1 MTVEGANFL
10 PSDWDIGVN
19 GAPTALIF
27 KNNDNSINF
36 PCEVITHLL
45 GPGRLVCDVNII
57 PLSNDLLTN
66 NSNGNYKVRIYVDGV
81 SIGTSSNFRFSTS
94 ATPKINHFEQNGPIV
109 PGDGEPS
116 GQWTSWLNN
125 DVTTETSTSESET
138 IEDLIASGECDRG
151 DPLKMEVRNVE
162 TGQVYSKE
170 ELEFGFN
177 DCFCTGNTFQGFKCA
192 VPSEDS
198 GKYFCT
204 ADHEV
209 RYYCSSANVI
219 GFAFKDN
226 GAGFDQPPALYSADG
241 IKYASCDSSFESNGE
256 IIGEE
261 QTVLGINP
269 SYGHFHGSYDFHR
282 CQVTWSG
289 NPAVGNYNLKYATN
303 DGGYSSSSRN
313 AFLGSDGNL
322 YNVQVRPQIDSISPA
337 EGANAGGTKIT
348 IMGQNLGGVTDI
360 RVGGVKCNHV
370 TPSADGLTAT
380 CITEQSVTC
389 AAGDDPVSGVN
400 CATYTSRTSI
410 SGDFDLSNIYTHDWY
425 GAQCVTGLSLKYII
439 ARTYEFSGLDATFL
453 LRISALGFTDC
464 IISQIF
470 VVFPYSSRT
479 TFPNKLI
486 IRQSTSEKLRQS

>member
-1 MTVEGANFL
+1 M
-10 PSDWDIGVN
+10 N
-19 GAPTALIF
+19 GAPTALIY
-27 KNNDNSINF
+27 KNNDASKSF

-57 PLSNDLLTN
+57 PLSKDLLTN

-81 SIGTSSNFRFSTS
+81 SIGTSANFRFITS

-109 PGDGEPS
+109 PGDGQPS
-116 GQWTSWLNN
+116 GQWTSWLNH
-125 DVTTETSTSESET
+125 DVTTATSTSESET
-138 IEDLIASGECDRG
+138 IEDLIASGECPKG
-151 DPLKMEVRNVE
+151 DPLQMEVRNVA

-209 RYYCSSANVI
+209 RYYCSSGNVI
-219 GFAFKDN
+219 GFAFSGDHI
-226 GAGFDQPPALYSADG
+226 FDKKPALYSADG
-241 IKYASCDSSFESNGE
+241 IKYASCEPSFEANGE

-261 QTVLGINP
+261 QTVFNINP

-282 CQVTWSG
+282 CQVTWSA
-289 NPAVGNYNLKYATN
+289 NPAVGNYNFKFAT
-303 DGGYSSSSRN
+303 DEDGYSASTRN

-322 YNVQVRPQIDSISPA
+322 YNIQVRPQIDSISPA

-348 IMGQNLGGVTDI
+348 VAGQNLQGVTDI
-360 RVGGVKCNHV
+360 RVGGVKCSHV

-380 CITEQSVTC
+380 CITEESPATC
-389 AAGDDPVSGVN
+389 SAGDNPVDGVN
-400 CATYTSRTSI
+400 CAVYSSRTSI
-410 SGDFDLSNIYTHDWY
+410 SGDFDLSNIYTHDWN
-425 GAQCVTGLSLKYII
+425 GAECVTGLNLK
-439 ARTYEFSGLDATFL
+439 L
-453 LRISALGFTDC
+453 
-464 IISQIF
+464 
-470 VVFPYSSRT
+470 VFINSHMQNHLKS
-479 TFPNKLI
+479 
-486 IRQSTSEKLRQS
+486 